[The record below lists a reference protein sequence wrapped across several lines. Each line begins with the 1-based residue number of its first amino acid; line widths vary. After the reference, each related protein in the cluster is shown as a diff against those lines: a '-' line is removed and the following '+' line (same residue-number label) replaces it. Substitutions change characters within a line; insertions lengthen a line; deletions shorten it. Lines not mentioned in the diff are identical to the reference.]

1 MVKSKAAVER
11 KMRERVSS
19 AGQYLKEGMDEAPDP
34 VDVLLSDVAGNEKKL
49 VDGVAE
55 AIRRGKYKA
64 GLETAKARGSWNKSK
79 DRAAAH
85 YEERAE
91 DMVAHSM
98 EGYDER
104 AQCIETAKA
113 SVKNMPTTTRD
124 QRIAKGAAYAK
135 AMGACMDRV
144 KGLK

>member
-11 KMRERVSS
+11 KMRERVST
-19 AGQYLKEGMDEAPDP
+19 AGTYLKEGMSEAPDP

-55 AIRRGKYKA
+55 AVRRGKYKA
-64 GLETAKARGSWNKSK
+64 GLETAKARGSWKGSQ

-91 DMVAHSM
+91 DMVKHSM

-104 AQCIETAKA
+104 ANCIEAAKA
-113 SVKNMPTTTRD
+113 SIKSMPSTTRD
-124 QRIAKGAAYAK
+124 QRIARGAAYAK

>member
-11 KMRERVSS
+11 KMRDRAST
-19 AGQYLKEGMDEAPDP
+19 AGTYLKEGLGEAEDP
-34 VDVLLSDVAGNEKKL
+34 VDVLLRDISGNEKKL
-49 VDGVAE
+49 ADGVAE

-64 GLETAKARGSWNKSK
+64 GLEKAKQRDSWGKSH

-85 YEERAE
+85 YEEAAGR
-91 DMVAHSM
+91 MVDHAM

-104 AQCIETAKA
+104 AACIEKAKA
-113 SVKNMPTTTRD
+113 SIKSMPTTTRD

-135 AMGACMDRV
+135 AMGSCMDSVR
-144 KGLK
+144 GLK